1 MKRLGII
8 FNVIVLSALIVLVSA
23 GVTLVHCNHTGNLS
37 VAQLAMT
44 SGMMRDGQSVQDG
57 QSGRDVGSGQSASG
71 HDNAGGEGEC
81 CGMEPECG
89 CCHGGRNAMLSEVPC
104 MDYTLISSQ
113 PTNSVNGFSLD
124 FHPLYTILPDFFG
137 CVVVNVPHVVVKSLL
152 PECSGRHGPPRSYLR
167 LITVLLI

>member
-8 FNVIVLSALIVLVSA
+8 FNVIVLSALIVLVSG

-44 SGMMRDGQSVQDG
+44 SGMMK
-57 QSGRDVGSGQSASG
+57 
-71 HDNAGGEGEC
+71 
-81 CGMEPECG
+81 PEYH
-89 CCHGGRNAMLSEVPC
+89 CCHSGRNAMLSEVPC

-113 PTNSVNGFSLD
+113 PTNSVNGFNLD
-124 FHPLYTILPDFFG
+124 FHPLYTLLPDFFG
-137 CVVVNVPHVVVKSLL
+137 GVVVNVPHVIVKLLL